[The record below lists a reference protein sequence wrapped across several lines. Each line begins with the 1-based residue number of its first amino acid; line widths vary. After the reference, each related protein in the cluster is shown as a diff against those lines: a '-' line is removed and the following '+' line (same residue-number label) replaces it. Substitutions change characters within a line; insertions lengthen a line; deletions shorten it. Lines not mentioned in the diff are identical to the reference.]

1 MDPRIKE
8 YLERRL
14 SEDEREI
21 QVLGEL
27 RSGVDKLENYLRMYM
42 LQEEQR
48 EKVNRASKDEKVD
61 CTRMTQQWHHN
72 LEPATG
78 RGGGWSSQMYTPMN
92 QASQSEDVGS
102 NRMSQAAKHVLE
114 SATGRGGEWST
125 ETYTPMNHASQ
136 SEGIGSNRMS
146 QAAKHVLESESPNSR
161 PNFFR
166 HHRRHL
172 GSSNEYKTPDSAVP
186 DLPDLYHLHILDK
199 DATLGGIEQCTTQD
213 SEDED
218 EDEDSPDLSH
228 FHFTDTMGGMVQHK
242 TPYPE
247 YRGIEKCTTH
257 DSEDEDE
264 DSPDLSHF
272 HFTDTM
278 GGMVQPKTPYPEYRD
293 SPDLSHFHFT
303 DTMGGMVQHKTPYPE
318 YRGIE
323 KCTTHDSDDE
333 GDTHPNVYAPR
344 NAERINKKNREKLNA
359 QPPHQ
364 QGPSQIRHTDQRRYR
379 RKRYRPSSTQKETHQ
394 DHAYMQSP
402 MVQKVPNKGV
412 DRDRVRNVIERRLR
426 DTDESETA
434 SSQKYTPMNQ
444 TPKADGDD
452 WNRMAQVAKT
462 TSKSGNIGP
471 YSQSEDR
478 YRRFHEQEEKP
489 SSYNAQTSSMSKQIH
504 NASSRSSRSP
514 NSHHQG
520 VHALMQSPIVQSVL
534 NTGVDRNCV
543 RTVVEKMLRE
553 TGNTYP
559 NAEALMNAVLNYEQ
573 TRGASYCKNQGP
585 PKNPQTDEHHNARRR
600 PRSSGHQEEAS
611 QTQACMQSPM
621 VQSVL
626 NTGVDRDRV
635 KNVIERRLRDK
646 GNTYPNAEALMNAVL
661 NYEHTSG
668 KIDTSSSHHHGHPQ
682 NPQTD
687 ELCNGRRR
695 SKSST
700 SNEGETMSAQKYT
713 PMNQSPK
720 ADGND
725 CYRMAQVAKT
735 TSKSG
740 KAFPE
745 TLNKT

>member
-1 MDPRIKE
+1 
-8 YLERRL
+8 
-14 SEDEREI
+14 
-21 QVLGEL
+21 
-27 RSGVDKLENYLRMYM
+27 
-42 LQEEQR
+42 
-48 EKVNRASKDEKVD
+48 
-61 CTRMTQQWHHN
+61 
-72 LEPATG
+72 
-78 RGGGWSSQMYTPMN
+78 
-92 QASQSEDVGS
+92 
-102 NRMSQAAKHVLE
+102 
-114 SATGRGGEWST
+114 
-125 ETYTPMNHASQ
+125 
-136 SEGIGSNRMS
+136 
-146 QAAKHVLESESPNSR
+146 
-161 PNFFR
+161 
-166 HHRRHL
+166 
-172 GSSNEYKTPDSAVP
+172 
-186 DLPDLYHLHILDK
+186 
-199 DATLGGIEQCTTQD
+199 
-213 SEDED
+213 
-218 EDEDSPDLSH
+218 
-228 FHFTDTMGGMVQHK
+228 MGGMVQHK

-257 DSEDEDE
+257 DSEDE
-264 DSPDLSHF
+264 
-272 HFTDTM
+272 
-278 GGMVQPKTPYPEYRD
+278 
-293 SPDLSHFHFT
+293 
-303 DTMGGMVQHKTPYPE
+303 
-318 YRGIE
+318 
-323 KCTTHDSDDE
+323 DE